1 MNDLPKVLRDPQ
13 SFNIS
18 KSKSS
23 SRYSLGHILRT
34 SSSKSAPRP
43 PVALTF
49 PNGNVALARISCTFC
64 RTHLPKVLRN
74 PQCLH
79 IFNWKSSSRYSP
91 VLLLSTTF
99 PNRAAHPPAETET
112 LLRARECFQP
122 EFTVPNLSHL
132 PTTCRMMWL
141 P

>member
-1 MNDLPKVLRDPQ
+1 MNERMHHWKKRMNDLPKVLRDPQ

-64 RTHLPKVLRN
+64 RTHLPKVLPN

-122 EFTVPNLSHL
+122 EFTRS
-132 PTTCRMMWL
+132 
-141 P
+141 